1 MPKRSYRRSYRKTS
15 SYSQQQT
22 ALSVVV
28 PDATEAYSTDSFE
41 LVPTSTVQGKRT
53 IAHLRVKVMTDTPL
67 NVNPEY
73 ADGYAV
79 GFGYTIQYVPSGFA
93 VQTPTWNVT
102 GELVA
107 ANQYIMAAGIWNP
120 D

>member
-22 ALSVVV
+22 ALSVNV
-28 PDATEAYSTDSFE
+28 PANTTAYSTDSFE

-53 IAHLRVKVMTDTPL
+53 IAHLRVKLMTDTPVATD
-67 NVNPEY
+67 N
-73 ADGYAV
+73 DGWAV
-79 GFGYTIQYVPSGFA
+79 GFGYTIQYVPSGYA